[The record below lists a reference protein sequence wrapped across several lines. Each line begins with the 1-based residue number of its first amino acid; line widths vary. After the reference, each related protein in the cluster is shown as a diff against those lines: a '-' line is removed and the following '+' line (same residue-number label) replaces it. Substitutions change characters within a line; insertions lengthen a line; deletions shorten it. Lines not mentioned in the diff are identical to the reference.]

1 MHFGWLNWLLLS
13 QVVVALSRA
22 KCTRRCPLDDDFHC
36 FEVVYPHALV
46 AQAAVP
52 LGGRDPAMTEEI
64 LNRLQPCTSVE
75 HLIRPGVA
83 QRVTGYRQGGL
94 LRVVFNP
101 LLEPTDRKR
110 LTAMDAF
117 LHEKDPLGF

>member
-22 KCTRRCPLDDDFHC
+22 KCTGRSPFDDDRHC
-36 FEVVYPHALV
+36 LEVVYPHALV

-52 LGGRDPAMTEEI
+52 LGGRDPAMTEEV
-64 LNRLQPCTSVE
+64 LNGLQPGTGVE

-83 QRVTGYRQGGL
+83 QRVTRYRQASL
-94 LRVVFNP
+94 LRVVLDP

-110 LTAMDAF
+110 LAPMEAF
-117 LHEKDPLGF
+117 LHEKNPLGF

>member
-1 MHFGWLNWLLLS
+1 MHFGWLDWLLLS

-22 KCTRRCPLDDDFHC
+22 KCTGRCPLDDDFHC

-52 LGGRDPAMTEEI
+52 LGGRDPAVTEEV
-64 LNRLQPCTSVE
+64 LNGLQPCTSVE

-83 QRVTGYRQGGL
+83 QRVTGYRQASL
-94 LRVVFNP
+94 LRVVLDP

-110 LTAMDAF
+110 LAPMEAF
-117 LHEKDPLGF
+117 LHEKNPLGF